1 MGVETETIHPELASR
16 LEKDGVEL
24 DRLLRF
30 LDDLNEGKFGE
41 QKTGGPYTVPD
52 ITHPSILDVPAL
64 SSWTM
69 GLPDAR
75 KRFSELG
82 IPITPE
88 SLSGP
93 SGGNITFSRSALE
106 KIGVYLYP
114 RTAFGFL
121 NGGAA
126 SSYADIKKNNALSGD
141 LLDVFRDKFDLMA
154 GQCRGK
160 PKGITPA
167 YMNEDGTT
175 GYSFQLLKFRMLLA
189 HKARYA
195 ALAGPVPEL
204 LLPAFQMTSVH
215 TDEAIARAMKDYEKD
230 PLLTGLAERIGCA
243 PIDIRTGVQPMMAA
257 ITHSSEGSPRR
268 IFDRAYGKTNTGL
281 PIPGGHGQNFE
292 ILAPVY
298 RALRGKGIRYLWLG
312 NIDNMGYT
320 MNPLMLA
327 VFALSGREA
336 AFETAFRT
344 PMDIKGGV
352 LVTDP
357 DGHMTCADIGPAIK
371 AEDVLSFEAS
381 GKTILFNCGTGLFDL
396 DRLVPRLDSL
406 PYQIPLRITDQDK
419 DAGLY
424 AQAEQ
429 ITWEIIGLMD
439 DPLFFAVRKTERFLA
454 AKLLMETLS
463 TSLPRE
469 AAGVSEIGRVSLE
482 LNRGLEQLL
491 SGEYLLE
498 KSAGRWKHID

>member
-1 MGVETETIHPELASR
+1 MDTEILNHELASR
-16 LEKDGVEL
+16 LEADGVEL
-24 DRLLRF
+24 DRVLRF
-30 LDDLNEGKFGE
+30 LDDYNAGKFGE
-41 QKTGGPYTVPD
+41 QKGGGPYTVPD
-52 ITHPSILDVPAL
+52 IAHRSILDVPAL

-69 GLPDAR
+69 SLREAR

-82 IPITPE
+82 IPVMPE
-88 SLSGP
+88 SLSGT
-93 SGGNITFSRSALE
+93 SGGNITFSRTALE

-114 RTAFGFL
+114 RNAFGFL

-126 SSYADIKKNNALSGD
+126 SSYADIKKNSALSGD
-141 LLDVFRDKFDLMA
+141 LLAAFQDQFELMA
-154 GQCRGK
+154 GLCRGK

-167 YMNEDGTT
+167 YINEDGSP

-195 ALAGPVPEL
+195 ALTGTVPEL

-215 TDEAIARAMKDYEKD
+215 TDGAISDATREYRHD
-230 PLLTGLAERIGCA
+230 PLLTGLAERLGCA
-243 PIDIRTGVQPMMAA
+243 PVDIHTGVQPMMAA
-257 ITHSSEGSPRR
+257 ITHSSEGFPRR
-268 IFDRAYGKTNTGL
+268 IFDRAYGKENTGL

-292 ILAPVY
+292 ILAPLY
-298 RALRGKGIRYLWLG
+298 RKLHKKGIRYLWLG

-320 MNPLMLA
+320 MNPVMLA
-327 VFALSGREA
+327 VFALSGKEA
-336 AFETAFRT
+336 AFETSFRT

-352 LVTDP
+352 LVAGP

-371 AEDVLSFEAS
+371 AEDVLAFEGA
-381 GKTILFNCGTGLFDL
+381 GKTILFNCGIGLFDL
-396 DRLVPRLDSL
+396 DRLVAQLDSL
-406 PYQIPLRITDQDK
+406 PYRIPLRVTDQDK

-439 DPLFFAVRKTERFLA
+439 DPLFFAVRKTERFIA

-463 TSLPRE
+463 TSLPRK
-469 AAGVSEIGRVSLE
+469 AAGVSEIGDVSIE
-482 LNRGLEQLL
+482 LNRGLEHLL
-491 SGEYLLE
+491 KTEYMLRNNGGCWIPSE
-498 KSAGRWKHID
+498 

>member
-1 MGVETETIHPELASR
+1 METEKLNPELALR

-24 DRLLRF
+24 DRLIRF
-30 LDDLNEGKFGE
+30 LGDLNAGKFDG
-41 QKTGGPYTVPD
+41 QKGGGPYTVPD
-52 ITHPSILDVPAL
+52 LPHPSILDVPAL

-69 GLPDAR
+69 SLPDAR

-82 IPITPE
+82 IPVTPE
-88 SLSGP
+88 SLSGS

-126 SSYADIKKNNALSGD
+126 SSYADIKKNSALSAN
-141 LLDVFRDKFDLMA
+141 LLAVFRDKFDLMA
-154 GQCRGK
+154 DQCRGK

-167 YMNEDGTT
+167 YMNEDGSP

-195 ALAGPVPEL
+195 ALAGTVPDL

-215 TDEAIARAMKDYEKD
+215 TDAAIADAMKDYEHH
-230 PLLTGLAERIGCA
+230 PLLTGLAAQTGCA
-243 PIDIRTGVQPMMAA
+243 PLDIHTGVQPMMAA
-257 ITHSSEGSPRR
+257 ITHSSEGLPRR
-268 IFDRAYGKTNTGL
+268 IFDRAYGKAHTGL
-281 PIPGGHGQNFE
+281 PLPGGHGQNFE

-298 RALRGKGIRYLWLG
+298 RDLHRKGIRYLWLG

-320 MNPLMLA
+320 MNPVMLA
-327 VFALSGREA
+327 VFALSGKEA

-352 LVTDP
+352 LVTDAE
-357 DGHMTCADIGPAIK
+357 GHMTCADIGPAIK
-371 AEDVLSFEAS
+371 AEDVLAFEAA

-396 DRLVPRLDSL
+396 DRLVSRLDSL
-406 PYQIPLRITDQDK
+406 PYRIPLRITDQDK

-469 AAGVSEIGRVSLE
+469 AAGVSEIGEVSLE

-491 SGEYLLE
+491 SGEYLL
-498 KSAGRWKHID
+498 KKNASRWIHTE

>member
-1 MGVETETIHPELASR
+1 METDVIHPELAFR

-30 LDDLNEGKFGE
+30 LADLNAGKFGE
-41 QKTGGPYTVPD
+41 QKSSGPYTVPD
-52 ITHPSILDVPAL
+52 ISHPSILDVPAL

-69 GLPDAR
+69 GLSEAR

-82 IPITPE
+82 LPITPE
-88 SLSGP
+88 SLSGS

-106 KIGVYLYP
+106 KIGIYLYP

-126 SSYADIKKNNALSGD
+126 SSYADIKKNNALSAD
-141 LLDVFRDKFDLMA
+141 LLAVFRDKFDLMA
-154 GQCRGK
+154 AQCRGK

-167 YMNEDGTT
+167 YMNGDGST
-175 GYSFQLLKFRMLLA
+175 GYSFQLLKLRMLLA

-195 ALAGPVPEL
+195 ALAGSVPDL

-215 TDEAIARAMKDYEKD
+215 TDAAIAHAMKDYERH
-230 PLLTGLAERIGCA
+230 PLLTGLAHQIGCA

-257 ITHSSEGSPRR
+257 ITHSSEGLPRR
-268 IFDRAYGKTNTGL
+268 IFDRAYGKENTPL

-292 ILAPVY
+292 ILAPIY
-298 RALRGKGIRYLWLG
+298 RELHKKGIRYLWLG

-320 MNPLMLA
+320 VSPLMLA

-352 LVTDP
+352 LVTDAE
-357 DGHMTCADIGPAIK
+357 GHMTCADIGPAIK
-371 AEDVLSFEAS
+371 AEDVLAFEAA

-429 ITWEIIGLMD
+429 ITWEIIGLMK
-439 DPLFFAVRKTERFLA
+439 DPMFFAVRKTGRFLA

-469 AAGVSEIGRVSLE
+469 AAGVSEIGQVSLD
-482 LNRGLEQLL
+482 LNHGLEQLL
-491 SGEYLLE
+491 SGEYRLE
-498 KSAGRWKHID
+498 KSGGRWIHTE